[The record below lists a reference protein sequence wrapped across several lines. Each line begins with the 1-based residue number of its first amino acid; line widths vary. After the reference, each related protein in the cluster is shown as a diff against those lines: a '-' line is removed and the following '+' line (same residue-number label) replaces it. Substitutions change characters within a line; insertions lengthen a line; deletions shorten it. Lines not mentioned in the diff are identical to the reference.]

1 MPIDPLGVTVQIS
14 AASYQ
19 KTLAESLHSAGMLRQ
34 AIDLVPYLEIREPD
48 GDRHLE
54 KVKDFPAYT
63 LAKRIVWGVWRRL
76 PGRMRPGRPASAT
89 VWLLGPDGGDLGA
102 PGGIFF

>member
-48 GDRHLE
+48 GDR
-54 KVKDFPAYT
+54 V
-63 LAKRIVWGVWRRL
+63 R
-76 PGRMRPGRPASAT
+76 
-89 VWLLGPDGGDLGA
+89 
-102 PGGIFF
+102 